1 MDLNVPAISLIALLI
16 AIVVS
21 VTTSLNIGT
30 LAIGLSLV
38 AGYYFGG
45 VKIAEIVKGFPITLF
60 IMLAGVT
67 YLFAI
72 AQTNGTLEK
81 ISKYA
86 IKAVRGNIALLPIV
100 LFFLAFGL
108 SSMGPGQITISALL
122 AAPAMLLAEQV
133 GISPL
138 LMALVVGNGAQ
149 AGAMSPIAP
158 PGIISAAILGKMGI
172 TGVSGILWL
181 NMLIAH
187 VAVSILAYFLFG
199 GLKLLRSKDSVQRE
213 TLRNVQVEPFTWQ
226 QLATIAGIGVLIIG
240 AVFFKLDIGFAAF
253 MIGAILALIK
263 AVDEGQA
270 IKAMPWGTIMM
281 VTGVTVLVQLMS
293 TVGGMD
299 LFASIMA
306 KVSTPHTVTAVAG
319 FVRGLYEG
327 EDGAYHESREADVQL
342 EKHSPDYQHPDTCD
356 HPQLL
361 PGKGLPPARIFL
373 RVSRCTPFFDRRS
386 FRPPKRKYCKAD
398 TATWAMSVL
407 SQQNVP
413 LTPVMPI
420 APRIARASDCR
431 RRDGRH
437 GARLCAVA
445 HDERHEE
452 RRDTHFFFP
461 LNLSTPRSA
470 EMVISPGTIDE
481 RPKSKK
487 EKHYRQGH
495 DVYTYSLDHIFK
507 DVLQRAVCLGYGKQ
521 VVTPGKHDEESY
533 GKTLDDFPQFSP
545 RQNSTQ
551 RQGRRFPMAEV
562 ADVK

>member
-1 MDLNVPAISLIALLI
+1 MDLSVPAISLIALLI

-30 LAIGLSLV
+30 LAIGLSLI

-45 VKIAEIVKGFPITLF
+45 VKIAEIVKGFPVTLF

-86 IKAVRGNIALLPIV
+86 IKAVRGNVALLPIV

-213 TLRNVQVEPFTWQ
+213 TLRNVQVDPFTWQ

-240 AVFFKLDIGFAAF
+240 AVFFKLDIGLAAF

-306 KVSTPHTVTAVAG
+306 KVSTPRTVTAVAG
-319 FVRGLYEG
+319 FVSGLVSAYASTTG
-327 EDGAYHESREADVQL
+327 VILPAFLPLAPNLLAKVGGTDLMALISSIIVCGFVVDLSPLSTTGAVFIANAG
-342 EKHSPDYQHPDTCD
+342 P
-356 HPQLL
+356 
-361 PGKGLPPARIFL
+361 
-373 RVSRCTPFFDRRS
+373 
-386 FRPPKRKYCKAD
+386 KAD
-398 TATWAMSVL
+398 KTRLFRNMLIWGLSMSV
-407 SQQNVP
+407 V
-413 LTPVMPI
+413 
-420 APRIARASDCR
+420 
-431 RRDGRH
+431 
-437 GARLCAVA
+437 GAIICWLAFTVLRL
-445 HDERHEE
+445 
-452 RRDTHFFFP
+452 P
-461 LNLSTPRSA
+461 
-470 EMVISPGTIDE
+470 
-481 RPKSKK
+481 
-487 EKHYRQGH
+487 
-495 DVYTYSLDHIFK
+495 
-507 DVLQRAVCLGYGKQ
+507 
-521 VVTPGKHDEESY
+521 
-533 GKTLDDFPQFSP
+533 
-545 RQNSTQ
+545 
-551 RQGRRFPMAEV
+551 
-562 ADVK
+562 